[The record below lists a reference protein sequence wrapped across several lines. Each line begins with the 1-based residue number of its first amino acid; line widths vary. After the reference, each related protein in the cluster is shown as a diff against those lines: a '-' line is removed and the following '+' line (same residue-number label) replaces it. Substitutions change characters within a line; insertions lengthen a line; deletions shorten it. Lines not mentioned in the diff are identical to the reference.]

1 MSLERNAI
9 FARLTPRALSLKHIG
24 AIGPINVTTAGF
36 ETFHAISELTVVCT
50 RYSAM
55 TATPLVIAINEPNPS
70 RTSTT
75 TLKISHI
82 LTFTPAMYYLVPH
95 KMPIVL

>member
-9 FARLTPRALSLKHIG
+9 FARLTPRAFSLKHVG
-24 AIGPINVTTAGF
+24 AIGPINVTTVRF
-36 ETFHAISELTVVCT
+36 ETFYAISELTVICT

-55 TATPLVIAINEPNPS
+55 TATPLVIAINEPNLS
-70 RTSTT
+70 RTSTA
-75 TLKISHI
+75 TLKISHV
-82 LTFTPAMYYLVPH
+82 LTFTSALYYLVSH